1 MTRKEN
7 YTEADR
13 RRFLQLSGLVTTGG
27 LTMLAGC
34 SGGSSDQETTDTTA
48 SDQTESPSEDTDSA
62 SGQRSGT
69 ITVSQTYDPDT
80 LDPARYSNITSM
92 QIANNIFDALLDF
105 KIGTADLRSGLAKDW
120 SFVQDGQSVEL
131 TLKEGVQFHKGY
143 GELTTGDVEAYFN
156 RISNPDSGSVH
167 AAPLDQVGYE
177 GIEVQDDYNFRLNF
191 STAANAVP
199 YLLAQSMGMIPSA
212 DAVDEKGKDF
222 AMDPVGTG
230 PFEFKSFEPNT
241 LTTLTAF
248 DDYHRKGRPKVET
261 VQYKPIPEDQTAWS
275 SYRSGEIDIKRVNSA
290 ERLGQLQNRQDTQLP
305 EATGL
310 ITRFVGFNHSVEPF
324 DNKKVRQA
332 LNYAA
337 NSTAISNEIFPGL
350 STPASSFMAPGVK
363 YHTTENVPAYE
374 YDLEQARSLLEEAGY
389 GDGFDTTFWVPQ
401 ISRFTKPAT
410 VFQNSWEQ
418 IGVNVDVQIKETGS
432 YISTIIGGEH
442 DVPMFTHS
450 LGQDP
455 VPDSFMADQFHSSNF
470 APDGSNYWFYE
481 NEQVDQW
488 IDEATATTDDQRR
501 QELFANIQRQLSED
515 AVGVWIDHEKFIF
528 GVKNRVN
535 GFKSDPM
542 RRIELETS
550 SVSE

>member
-7 YTEADR
+7 YSEADR
-13 RRFLQLSGLVTTGG
+13 RRFLQLSGLATASG

-34 SGGSSDQETTDTTA
+34 SGGSSEQDTTDTTA
-48 SDQTESPSEDTDSA
+48 SNGTESPTEDTDSTNSEV
-62 SGQRSGT
+62 SGA
-69 ITVSQTYDPDT
+69 ITVSQTYDPET
-80 LDPARYSNITSM
+80 LDPAKYSNITSM
-92 QIANNIFDALLDF
+92 QIANNIYDALLDF
-105 KIGTADLRSGLAKDW
+105 KIGTAELQSGLAKDW
-120 SFVQDGQSVEL
+120 SFVQEGQSIEF

-143 GELTTGDVEAYFN
+143 GELTTADVEAHFN
-156 RISNPDSGSVH
+156 RISNPDSGSVQ
-167 AAPLDQVGYE
+167 AAPLEQVGYE
-177 GIEVQDDYNFRLNF
+177 GIEAQDDYNFRLNF

-199 YLLAQSMGMIPSA
+199 FLVAQSMGMIPSA
-212 DAVDEKGKDF
+212 DAVDEKGQDF
-222 AMDPVGTG
+222 DMDPIGTG
-230 PFEFKSFEPNT
+230 PFEFESFEPNT
-241 LTTLTAF
+241 LTTLSAF
-248 DDYHRKGRPKVET
+248 EDYHRAGRPKVET
-261 VQYKPIPEDQTAWS
+261 VQYRPIPEDQTAWS
-275 SYRSGEIDIKRVNSA
+275 SYRSGEIDLKRVNSA
-290 ERLGQLQNRQDTQLP
+290 ERLEQLQNQQDTQLP

-310 ITRFVGFNHSVEPF
+310 ITRFVGFNHNVEPF

-337 NSTAISNEIFPGL
+337 NSAAISNEIFPGL
-350 STPASSFMAPGVK
+350 STPASSFIAPGVE
-363 YHTTENVPAYE
+363 YHTTENVPTYE
-374 YDLEQARSLLEEAGY
+374 YDLDQARSLLEEAGY

-432 YISTIIGGEH
+432 YISTIIGSEH
-442 DVPMFTHS
+442 DVPMFSHS

-455 VPDSFMADQFHSSNF
+455 VPDSFVADQFHSSNL

-501 QELFANIQRQLSED
+501 QELFANIQQQLSED

-528 GVKNRVN
+528 AVKNRVN
-535 GFKSDPM
+535 GFESDPM